1 MTSEVTTDPAN
12 ESEEISFYRHTRKKE
27 WGLALIL
34 WERDG
39 KRGYKFEDG
48 KERIIAEPY
57 YKLLNRT
64 DEEPT
69 SDSVL
74 IAAIA
79 RMQGGDSDDK
89 LDAMTFDEQLAV
101 FLAQY
106 PGAFGSDAWVKG
118 YRGKEGKRRL
128 KRHRVPA
135 ILEAQERL
143 SKSEMDRYLE
153 QGAHKELQE
162 TLVEVL
168 GATDL
173 VTKAQLE
180 PYRKGVGGEAFTRAL
195 HAMLW
200 GTEDMGKRF
209 SGLAKAMA
217 MLWPRVPWT
226 VITAPLAL
234 VHPKEHTCVKP
245 SVFTKQADC
254 TSKPIRPTKL
264 PTARVYRGYLEMVK
278 ELRDALSDAGAP
290 PHDLLDIYDLI
301 WITQRPAASEHLA
314 RVRAEDVL
322 GRSTP
327 LVIVPDAPPAD
338 EDAEATAE
346 ADADPAKP
354 ATADAAPAKEAD
366 DDDDDDDDETT
377 TNDDD
382 DDANDDDN

>member
-12 ESEEISFYRHTRKKE
+12 ESEEISFYRHTRKQE

-39 KRGYKFEDG
+39 KRAYKFEDG
-48 KERIIAEPY
+48 KERVIAEPY
-57 YKLLNRT
+57 YKLLSRT
-64 DEEPT
+64 DEEPD

-79 RMQGGDSDDK
+79 RLQGGDSDDK

-153 QGAHKELQE
+153 EGAHKELQD

-200 GTEDMGKRF
+200 GTEDLAKRF
-209 SGLAKAMA
+209 TELTQAMS

-226 VITAPLAL
+226 VITAPMAL

-254 TSKPIRPTKL
+254 TTKPIRPTKL

-278 ELRDALSDAGAP
+278 SLRDALSDTGAP

-301 WITQRPAASEHLA
+301 WITQRPAAAEHLA
-314 RVRAEDVL
+314 RVRAEGVL

-327 LVIVPDAPPAD
+327 LVVVPDAPADGEAAAEAPAA
-338 EDAEATAE
+338 DAEAPA
-346 ADADPAKP
+346 ADAPA
-354 ATADAAPAKEAD
+354 ADDAAPAAEATG
-366 DDDDDDDDETT
+366 DETPAEES
-377 TNDDD
+377 
-382 DDANDDDN
+382 DDA

>member
-12 ESEEISFYRHTRKKE
+12 ESEEISFYRHTRKQE

-48 KERIIAEPY
+48 KERVIAEPY
-57 YKLLNRT
+57 YKLLSRT
-64 DEEPT
+64 DDEPD

-79 RMQGGDSDDK
+79 RLQGGGSDDK
-89 LDAMTFDEQLAV
+89 LDAMTFEEQLAV

-106 PGAFGSDAWVKG
+106 PGAFGSEAWIKG

-143 SKSEMDRYLE
+143 SKPEMDRYLE
-153 QGAHKELQE
+153 EGAHKELQD

-200 GTEDMGKRF
+200 GTEDMAKRF
-209 SGLAKAMA
+209 TELTQAMS

-226 VITAPLAL
+226 VITAPMAL

-254 TSKPIRPTKL
+254 TTKPIRPTKL

-278 ELRDALSDAGAP
+278 ELRDALSDTGAP
-290 PHDLLDIYDLI
+290 PHDLLDIYDLV

-314 RVRAEDVL
+314 RVRAEGVL

-327 LVIVPDAPPAD
+327 LVIVQDAPPAG
-338 EDAEATAE
+338 EAASE
-346 ADADPAKP
+346 ADAP
-354 ATADAAPAKEAD
+354 ATEETEETEAPAAEAAAPAEEASS
-366 DDDDDDDDETT
+366 
-377 TNDDD
+377 
-382 DDANDDDN
+382 DDAPAEESDDTQS